1 MSAALFALGFLATGI
16 AGAEYL
22 AKHDPEPIGA
32 FASVLLFCV
41 LAAASSVMVYV
52 AIPYKSNRVPGVVAS
67 LLSGALSASA
77 KDSPFRGRTAL
88 PIWHEWWMSLASFV
102 KSISACMRW
111 TVAIVQ
117 FIAVDLWPMAQTKP
131 ES

>member
-32 FASVLLFCV
+32 FASVLLFCI

-77 KDSPFRGRTAL
+77 FCAAIGCLYLGMGFWSSLCLAFVSSAL
-88 PIWHEWWMSLASFV
+88 LA
-102 KSISACMRW
+102 AGL
-111 TVAIVQ
+111 A
-117 FIAVDLWPMAQTKP
+117 
-131 ES
+131 